1 LFFVV
6 KNNTNKER
14 EENGSEFF
22 KEAEAERGDD
32 KIRFCHRK
40 REKRERRRVTQG
52 EENF

>member
-14 EENGSEFF
+14 EENRSEFF
-22 KEAEAERGDD
+22 KEEAERGDD

-40 REKRERRRVTQG
+40 REERKKKGNTRRG
-52 EENF
+52 KL

>member
-14 EENGSEFF
+14 EENRSEFF
-22 KEAEAERGDD
+22 KEAERGDD

-40 REKRERRRVTQG
+40 REERKKKGNTRRG
-52 EENF
+52 KL